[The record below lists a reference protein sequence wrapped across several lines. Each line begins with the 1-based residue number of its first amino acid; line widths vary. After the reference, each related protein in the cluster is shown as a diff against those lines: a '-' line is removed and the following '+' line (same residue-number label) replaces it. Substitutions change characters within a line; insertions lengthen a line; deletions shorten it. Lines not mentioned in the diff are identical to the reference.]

1 MLKCVNYG
9 ARQISLLR
17 FFDRCQFGLDLHAQ
31 RNCIII
37 ITIIIIICICR
48 GLTKNAYFLSL

>member
-1 MLKCVNYG
+1 MEPVKFLCCVFCD
-9 ARQISLLR
+9 R
-17 FFDRCQFGLDLHAQ
+17 FQFELDLHAQ

-37 ITIIIIICICR
+37 ITIIIIICVCR

>member
-1 MLKCVNYG
+1 MEPVKFLCK
-9 ARQISLLR
+9 R
-17 FFDRCQFGLDLHAQ
+17 FQFGLDLHAQ

-37 ITIIIIICICR
+37 ITIIIIIICICR